1 MYVKCVPYPLPVAG
15 EGGIYE
21 GQRRKNRL
29 IECEDLSYEVR
40 YPHDLQ
46 TMLKILD
53 EEVDHPWTPV
63 WKLPL
68 GGHPETKPDQQPF
81 PDDGLRLVIL
91 VVIHTGREPEDSFTM
106 TYLAYDCEVFIM
118 SDQGHTIDTIR

>member
-1 MYVKCVPYPLPVAG
+1 MYVKCVPYPLEPVVS
-15 EGGIYE
+15 EGKIHE

-40 YPHDLQ
+40 HPLDLD
-46 TMLKILD
+46 TLLKILD
-53 EEVDHPWTPV
+53 EILDGWSPI

-68 GGHPETKPDQQPF
+68 GGHPETDPDQQHF

-91 VVIHTGREPEDSFTM
+91 EVMRIGRETEETFTT
-106 TYLAYDCEVFIM
+106 TYLAYDCNVYIM
-118 SDQGHTIDTIR
+118 SNEGRTIDRI

>member
-15 EGGIYE
+15 EGGVYE

-40 YPHDLQ
+40 HPLDLK

-53 EEVDHPWTPV
+53 EDVDHPWTPV

-68 GGHPETKPDQQPF
+68 GGLPYEVNF
-81 PDDGLRLVIL
+81 PDDGLQLVIL
-91 VVIHTGREPEDSFTM
+91 EVAHTGRQPEDSFTM
-106 TYLAYDCEVFIM
+106 SYLAFDCEIYIM